1 MALESLR
8 HDLRLAFR
16 GLVREP
22 GYSLVAILILAIGI
36 GANTAVFS
44 VVNPLVLRPLPFR
57 DADRLVWIA
66 NTGRGEGLSGK
77 TYRVGAYEEMGR
89 NNRSFE
95 SLTAYFAFFGY
106 FSYTLTGSGE
116 PERLVGVQV
125 APGFL
130 EQLGIRPQV
139 GRGFVGDE
147 WKSNGPGAALITAG
161 LWKRR
166 FGGDHAIVGRPVT
179 INETPHIV
187 TGVLPEDFDFGSSF
201 TPGTRVDMLVPA
213 RLEEMRNWGNTLAI
227 IGRLKPGVTVEQAR
241 AEFTTLVPP
250 IEKALDYQFGTTM
263 SSLKTHVSGPM
274 RRALIVLWAAVGL
287 VLLIVCANL
296 SNLLLARTASRAK
309 EFAVRIALGSSRG
322 RIVSQLMVEG
332 VVLSACGAVLG
343 VPLAYVLT
351 GALKSSAT
359 LAVPLLHQVHVD
371 GMALAITALTAIVS
385 GIAIGAV
392 PALRVAARP
401 PQDALKAQGRG
412 TTDGRHHTRVRS
424 TLVVVE
430 VALASVLL
438 VGAGL
443 LLRSFVH
450 ILDVDLGFQPS
461 RAMAVRLETSNQL
474 EPDARRARL
483 YSAARRVAQLP
494 GVEASG
500 LTDALPLDRNR
511 TWGIG
516 VPGQRY
522 ADGQYPMAFVYIVGP
537 GYFRAM
543 GIPLAKGRDFTEH
556 DTAASAT
563 VGILNESLA
572 RLLFPGRDPIGQ
584 LAETGSTKF
593 TIVGIVADVRQSSLD
608 ESPVTQM
615 YLPYARGGGVSS
627 ELIVRSTLPASSLI
641 ASLRSALKEVDPT
654 MSAPEVRPLKDL
666 VDRAVSPRKFLL
678 SLLGG
683 FAGVGL
689 LLASLGIYGVISY
702 GVSQR
707 VQEIGVRMALG
718 ATPGNVQ
725 GQVLRETMRL
735 ALAGIAVGL
744 VASVA
749 LARLISTLLY
759 ETSPVDPMTFA
770 ATGALLVSVAALA
783 GYLPALRASRVDPM
797 TALRAD

>member
-1 MALESLR
+1 MAFESLLY
-8 HDLRLAFR
+8 DVRLALR

-44 VVNPLVLRPLPFR
+44 VVNPLVLKPLPFR

-66 NTGRGEGLSGK
+66 NIGRGEGLSGK
-77 TYRVGAYEEMGR
+77 TSRVAAYEALAR

-95 SLTAYFAFFGY
+95 ALTAYFAFFGY
-106 FSYTLTGSGE
+106 ISYTMSGSGE
-116 PERLVGVQV
+116 PERLVGVQI

-130 EQLGIRPQV
+130 EQLGIRPQL
-139 GRGFVGDE
+139 GRGFAGDE
-147 WKSNGPGAALITAG
+147 WKSNGPGATMLTAG
-161 LWKRR
+161 LWRRR
-166 FGGDHAIVGRPVT
+166 FGADPAIVGKSVT
-179 INETPHIV
+179 INESPYVV
-187 TGVLPEDFDFGSSF
+187 TGVLPEDFDFGSTF

-213 RLEEMRNWGNTLAI
+213 RLEDMRNWGNTLAI
-227 IGRLKPGVTVEQAR
+227 IGRLRPGVTVEQAR
-241 AEFTTLVPP
+241 AEFATLVPP
-250 IEKALDYQFGTTM
+250 IVKSLDYQFGTAMT
-263 SSLKTHVSGPM
+263 SLKTHVSGPM

-309 EFAVRIALGSSRG
+309 EFAVRLALGSSRG

-332 VVLSACGAVLG
+332 VVLAVFGAVIG

-351 GALKSSAT
+351 AALKSSAT
-359 LAVPLLHQVHVD
+359 LAVPLLHQAHVD
-371 GMALAITALTAIVS
+371 GTALAITALTAIVS
-385 GIAIGAV
+385 GIAVGAL

-412 TTDGRHHTRVRS
+412 TTDGRHHARVRS

-443 LLRSFVH
+443 LMRSFVH

-461 RAMAVRLETSNQL
+461 RATAMRLEVSSQL
-474 EPDARRARL
+474 DDNTRRARL
-483 YSAARRVAQLP
+483 FAAARRAAEVP

-511 TWGIG
+511 TWNVA
-516 VPGQRY
+516 VPGQTY
-522 ADGQYPMAFVYIVGP
+522 PDGQMLLAFVYITGP

-543 GIPLAKGRDFTEH
+543 GIPLIKGRDFTEH
-556 DTAASAT
+556 DTSTSAP
-563 VGILNESLA
+563 VGIVNESLA
-572 RLLFPGRDPIGQ
+572 KVLYPGRDPIGQ
-584 LAETGSTKF
+584 PAQTGSTKF
-593 TIVGIVADVRQSSLD
+593 TVVGVVADVRQSSLD
-608 ESPVTQM
+608 ETPATQM

-627 ELIVRSTLPASSLI
+627 DLIVRSTLPASSLV

-654 MSAPEVRPLKDL
+654 MSALEVRPLTDL

-678 SLLGG
+678 SLLAG

-702 GVSQR
+702 GVAQR
-707 VQEIGVRMALG
+707 IPEIGVRMALG
-718 ATPGNVQ
+718 ATAGNVQ
-725 GQVLRETMRL
+725 GQVLRETMGL
-735 ALAGIAVGL
+735 AVAGIAVGL

-749 LARLISTLLY
+749 LARLIATLLY
-759 ETSPVDPMTFA
+759 ETSPADPITFV
-770 ATGALLVSVAALA
+770 ATGALLLTVAALA

-797 TALRAD
+797 TALRMD

>member
-1 MALESLR
+1 MAFESLL
-8 HDLRLAFR
+8 HDVRLALR

-44 VVNPLVLRPLPFR
+44 VVNPLVLKPLPFR

-77 TYRVGAYEEMGR
+77 TYRVAAYEELAR

-106 FSYTLTGSGE
+106 ISYTMTGSGE
-116 PERLVGVQV
+116 PERLVGVQI

-130 EQLGIRPQV
+130 EQLGIRPQL
-139 GRGFVGDE
+139 GRGFAGDE
-147 WKSNGPGAALITAG
+147 WKSNGPGATLHH
-161 LWKRR
+161 RR
-166 FGGDHAIVGRPVT
+166 TLAAPIRRRPRHRRQVGDHQRDAVRRHRRAAGRT
-179 INETPHIV
+179 STSAS
-187 TGVLPEDFDFGSSF
+187 TF

-241 AEFTTLVPP
+241 AEFATLVPP
-250 IEKALDYQFGTTM
+250 IEKALDYRFGTAM

-274 RRALIVLWAAVGL
+274 RRALMVLWAAVGL

-309 EFAVRIALGSSRG
+309 EFAVRMALGSSRG

-332 VVLSACGAVLG
+332 VVLAVCGAVIG

-371 GMALAITALTAIVS
+371 GTALAITALTAIVS
-385 GIAIGAV
+385 GIAVGAV

-412 TTDGRHHTRVRS
+412 TTDGRHHARVRS

-461 RAMAVRLETSNQL
+461 RAMAVRLEVSSQL
-474 EPDARRARL
+474 DDNARRARL
-483 YSAARRVAQLP
+483 FAAARRAAELP
-494 GVEASG
+494 GVEATG

-511 TWGIG
+511 TWDVGG
-516 VPGQRY
+516 AG
-522 ADGQYPMAFVYIVGP
+522 ADVSRRSVSARVRLHHRARAISGRWAFRWSRGATSP
-537 GYFRAM
+537 STTR
-543 GIPLAKGRDFTEH
+543 PTS
-556 DTAASAT
+556 AA
-563 VGILNESLA
+563 VGIVNESLA
-572 RLLFPGRDPIGQ
+572 KAALSGPRSDRPARADRQHQVHDRRRRRGRAAEQPGRDAGD
-584 LAETGSTKF
+584 
-593 TIVGIVADVRQSSLD
+593 ADVSAVRSRRRRVVGSHRALD
-608 ESPVTQM
+608 AAGF
-615 YLPYARGGGVSS
+615 LAGGV
-627 ELIVRSTLPASSLI
+627 T
-641 ASLRSALKEVDPT
+641 
-654 MSAPEVRPLKDL
+654 
-666 VDRAVSPRKFLL
+666 
-678 SLLGG
+678 
-683 FAGVGL
+683 
-689 LLASLGIYGVISY
+689 
-702 GVSQR
+702 
-707 VQEIGVRMALG
+707 ALG
-718 ATPGNVQ
+718 AERGGPDDVGAGSATADGPG
-725 GQVLRETMRL
+725 GP
-735 ALAGIAVGL
+735 GG
-744 VASVA
+744 VAEKVPA
-749 LARLISTLLY
+749 
-759 ETSPVDPMTFA
+759 
-770 ATGALLVSVAALA
+770 VAADGVCRRRAAA
-783 GYLPALRASRVDPM
+783 GESGHLRRDLVRRRAAGAGDR
-797 TALRAD
+797 RADGAWRHGRQRPAGRCCARRCDWPSPASPSVWSRRWPWRG